1 LEAGVAVK
9 DNVYLSDKIEVEFQ
23 PTDRSRAELA
33 ARLLR
38 LAGVTA
44 EVEKEESRDTWYVV
58 ATTDVLAA
66 EREKLRNALAEF
78 VREALARGW
87 VDADK
92 AERRLEKL
100 EGDRGLMEGWP
111 KYKVRQS
118 GSGALEVKYQST
130 DPDSIQHEA
139 QRLREMGL
147 VEGVHFT
154 VKMPEGGGMG
164 YVRVLREGLAYA
176 ARLSVYGSGRQ
187 RDLAARFVEHI
198 LRRAEEAGEE
208 VYEKVREVIDE
219 GRARGSLTLKG
230 FEKEVE
236 VDDRRYVV
244 KVIDG
249 SAEFDEGRGGRKLLR
264 IKITAEVDSVKSEYT
279 ITFGRYGRN
288 AAVGFAVARGSA
300 PSDREAIAERF
311 SVLIKVLTGR
321 VPTIIELSNGE
332 IMIECGRGAPS
343 RLHALCR
350 ACRCRREVAGG
361 DGAVRKKVDQSEL
374 YFYDGLVRKI

>member
-1 LEAGVAVK
+1 MAGVAVK

-33 ARLLR
+33 ARLLS
-38 LAGVTA
+38 A
-44 EVEKEESRDTWYVV
+44 EI
-58 ATTDVLAA
+58 
-66 EREKLRNALAEF
+66 

-100 EGDRGLMEGWP
+100 EGDRVLMEGWP

-147 VEGVHFT
+147 EEGRHFT

-164 YVRVLREGLAYA
+164 YVRILREGLAYA

-208 VYEKVREVIDE
+208 VYEKATKIIEE

-236 VDDRRYVV
+236 VDDRRYVA

-264 IKITAEVDSVKSEYT
+264 IKITAEVDGVRSDYT
-279 ITFGRYGRN
+279 ITYDRRGRNN
-288 AAVGFAVARGSA
+288 AAVDRAYAKADA
-300 PSDREAIAERF
+300 PGGREADAERY
-311 SVLIKVLTGR
+311 SALIKVLTGR

-332 IMIECGRGAPS
+332 IMIECGREH
-343 RLHALCR
+343 L
-350 ACRCRREVAGG
+350 
-361 DGAVRKKVDQSEL
+361 DGFMRYAELADAVERWLEET
-374 YFYDGLVRKI
+374 GR